1 MLICRQ
7 DVFSATAHRD
17 VWIVCKKKKILS
29 AFISISSKLYS
40 TKECENKTED
50 DHPVWKQKAISFI
63 EIKLG
68 ISPAHPVIFNE
79 IQFTKQIT

>member
-7 DVFSATAHRD
+7 NVFSGTAHREL
-17 VWIVCKKKKILS
+17 CEKKNILS
-29 AFISISSKLYS
+29 AFFSIPSKLDS
-40 TKECENKTED
+40 TKDE
-50 DHPVWKQKAISFI
+50 HPVWKQKAISFI